1 MQLNEFSKAK
11 KMEQKAFLAIT
22 AMLNSFP
29 QQGATDGETLLKTYS
44 AVLRD
49 TGSQAIIEASQ
60 RFVTGEVAGQSK
72 TFSPSVAEFYT
83 EVRRIDELLPYRNR
97 PALPSPAKTERQMS
111 ASEGQRMR
119 LKVPMWRYAFEHGL
133 INQLAEANRTGMA
146 AMIVLATNWGIPVPE
161 ALFAIP
167 DDEAERQWQLARNR
181 AWAEIERNP
190 PPFLR
195 RQRREQAPKAQS
207 KAA

>member
-1 MQLNEFSKAK
+1 M
-11 KMEQKAFLAIT
+11 
-22 AMLNSFP
+22 
-29 QQGATDGETLLKTYS
+29 KTYS

-49 TGSQAIIEASQ
+49 INSQAIIEAAQ
-60 RFVTGEVAGQSK
+60 RFVTGEVSGQSK
-72 TFSPSVAEFYT
+72 TFSPSVAEFCT
-83 EVRRIDELLPYRNR
+83 EARRMADLLPFRNR
-97 PALPSPAKTERQMS
+97 PALPAPAKTERHVTPT
-111 ASEGQRMR
+111 EGARMR
-119 LKVPMWRYAFEHGL
+119 LKMPMWRYAFEHGL

-146 AMIVLATNWGIPVPE
+146 AMVVLATNWGIPVPE

-195 RQRREQAPKAQS
+195 RQRREQAPKAQA